1 MMLLPC
7 PHCGPRNSS
16 EFRYVG
22 EGTARPDPGTAT
34 IGVWRDYLYTRSN
47 PAGWTTENW
56 FHRAGCRRYF
66 TVERHTVSNA
76 VRASHRPAA
85 QARTTSDPEG
95 LSAGTERGPDA
106 GPG

>member
-1 MMLLPC
+1 M
-7 PHCGPRNSS
+7 
-16 EFRYVG
+16 G
-22 EGTARPDPGTAT
+22 EATRRPDPGTAA
-34 IGVWRDYLYTRSN
+34 IEAWRAYLYMRSN

-66 TVERHTVSNA
+66 TVERHTVTNA
-76 VRASHRPAA
+76 VRAARRPDA
-85 QARTTSDPEG
+85 QTRDEAGPES